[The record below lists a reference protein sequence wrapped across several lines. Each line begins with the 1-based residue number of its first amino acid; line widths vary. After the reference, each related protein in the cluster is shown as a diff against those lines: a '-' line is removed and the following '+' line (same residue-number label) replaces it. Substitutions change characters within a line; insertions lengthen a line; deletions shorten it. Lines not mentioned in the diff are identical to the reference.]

1 MAAKKVLQQASKG
14 IAGVKHTLA
23 VTSAKGGVG
32 KSTCSINLAIA
43 LAAKQQ
49 RVGILD
55 ADIFGPSIPKLMNL
69 TYHKPEVREDKK
81 IVPLQNYGL
90 KVMSSGFIVPQDK
103 SIVWRGPMVMG
114 AVNQLLGDTEWGE
127 LDILV
132 IDMPPGTGDTH
143 LSITQ
148 ALNLSGAVVV
158 STPQDIALIDARRG
172 IHMFNSVNVPV
183 LGVIENMSYFI
194 CSNCGTQHDIFG
206 HGGAEETAQ
215 DFDVPFLGRI
225 PLHPQI
231 RSGSDE
237 GKPVTIVQPEG
248 VGAPYFEIADL
259 IYEKLQAGDGPGGP
273 EITMD

>member
-1 MAAKKVLQQASKG
+1 MSGGEGPIGAAKGNQPNTEALCLTPPPPPKWCR
-14 IAGVKHTLA
+14 GVK
-23 VTSAKGGVG
+23 
-32 KSTCSINLAIA
+32 
-43 LAAKQQ
+43 
-49 RVGILD
+49 
-55 ADIFGPSIPKLMNL
+55 
-69 TYHKPEVREDKK
+69 
-81 IVPLQNYGL
+81 
-90 KVMSSGFIVPQDK
+90 
-103 SIVWRGPMVMG
+103 MG
-114 AVNQLLGDTEWGE
+114 
-127 LDILV
+127 
-132 IDMPPGTGDTH
+132 PPGGGGSTEFGEF
-143 LSITQ
+143 
-148 ALNLSGAVVV
+148 GA
-158 STPQDIALIDARRG
+158 SSNPDPDLGHAACLPPPPPLRWRRG
-172 IHMFNSVNVPV
+172 TGFPRGSLAVNVPV